1 MGPLLLGA
9 SAMLATMYSTQA
21 ILPELGRAFDVSPAE
36 SGLTMTVLIV
46 SLAVG
51 IWFWASVSRRI
62 GARRSLLLACG
73 ALVVPTL
80 AAALVPSFE
89 SLLAVRAIQG
99 LCMPGLLTVGVPY
112 IAKIFGPRIGARA
125 MGYYVASM
133 ILGGLVGRLA
143 VAGLT
148 AAAGWRVALGL
159 LALLPLAATV
169 VMMRSLP
176 DVPELDEE
184 SPPEAQSSLRQ
195 LLRNRSLVAATV
207 GGSCLTFG
215 FNGTFSFVGYRL
227 EEAPFSLSPAAAS
240 LVFSF
245 WILGFVG
252 PSAGWIGGR
261 IGWNRVALGSILLA
275 AVGIALSVASSL
287 PLLCLGLMLL
297 AIGQF
302 CGITSTQ
309 LGIALST
316 VRDGGRAN
324 ALYYSVFYVAG
335 GLGGYVPGLA
345 WQAWGWTGV
354 SALALSAFA
363 LGFGALQTM
372 SWSRGE
378 REPRTAPATWRP
390 APQPSAEAA

>member
-1 MGPLLLGA
+1 
-9 SAMLATMYSTQA
+9 
-21 ILPELGRAFDVSPAE
+21 
-36 SGLTMTVLIV
+36 MTVLIV

-51 IWFWASVSRRI
+51 IWFWVPISSRI
-62 GARRSLLLACG
+62 GRRRSLLLACG

-89 SLLAVRAIQG
+89 ALLAVRAIQG
-99 LCMPGLLTVGVPY
+99 LCMSGLLTVGVPY
-112 IAKIFGPRIGARA
+112 IAQVFGPRIGARA

-148 AAAGWRVALGL
+148 AVAGWRVALGL

-176 DVPELDEE
+176 DVPERDEE
-184 SPPEAQSSLRQ
+184 SPREGQSWLRG

-215 FNGTFSFVGYRL
+215 FNGAFSFVGYRL

-240 LVFSF
+240 LVFTI

-252 PSAGWIGGR
+252 PSAGRIGGR

-275 AVGIALSVASSL
+275 AVGIALSVSASL

-309 LGIALST
+309 LGVALSASDD
-316 VRDGGRAN
+316 RGRAT
-324 ALYYSVFYVAG
+324 ALYYSVFYVCG
-335 GLGGYVPGLA
+335 GLAGYLPGLA
-345 WQAWGWTGV
+345 WEAWGWNGV
-354 SALALSAFA
+354 AALALMTFSVGITA
-363 LGFGALQTM
+363 LTLGM
-372 SWSRGE
+372 STRSE
-378 REPRTAPATWRP
+378 LRTASAWRP
-390 APQPSAEAA
+390 VATPSAEAA